1 MNAVGSTL
9 RLDITNRLDAL
20 NEAIERLDAFL
31 EAESV
36 PLKLAYAA
44 RLTLEELA
52 TNMIKYGYDDDAEHL
67 IRFTISVHPD
77 HLKIVFEDDGHP
89 FDPTRYPSPDVE
101 RIVRSSRIG
110 GLGIELVRR
119 VTSRMTYERDG
130 RINRNTL
137 HIRRMEPGDTQV
149 IRLNL

>member
-1 MNAVGSTL
+1 MEQFAEKSWQ
-9 RLDITNRLDAL
+9 IANRLPAMAD
-20 NEAIERLDAFL
+20 
-31 EAESV
+31 
-36 PLKLAYAA
+36 AA
-44 RLTLEELA
+44 REVFDWLAGQPLPSRVKYSVGLAIEELA
-52 TNMIKYGYDDDAEHL
+52 TNTIKYGYDDDAEHL
-67 IRFTISVHPD
+67 IRFSISIHPD

-89 FDPTRYPSPDVE
+89 FDPTRYPPPDVE

-149 IRLNL
+149 IRLEL